1 MKNMKKL
8 LLSALLL
15 LCGLA
20 PAHADGHE
28 EPITFDR
35 LPQAAQ
41 TFLKTHF
48 DTLTVAYIV
57 ADRKFMGVEYEVK
70 YTDRTEVDFRSDGQ
84 WESMER
90 KYAPV
95 PAAIVPK
102 QISDF
107 VAANELFGR
116 QFIKKIERD
125 PYTWEIELSG
135 GLEIKFD
142 TKFNV
147 IGYDD

>member
-1 MKNMKKL
+1 M
-8 LLSALLL
+8 
-15 LCGLA
+15 
-20 PAHADGHE
+20 
-28 EPITFDR
+28 
-35 LPQAAQ
+35 
-41 TFLKTHF
+41 
-48 DTLTVAYIV
+48 AYIV

-84 WESMER
+84 WESVER

-125 PYTWEIELSG
+125 PYVGDRAVGRPGDQVRHQVQRDRLRRLTIRQPDHEGCPFSP
-135 GLEIKFD
+135 
-142 TKFNV
+142 
-147 IGYDD
+147 

>member
-1 MKNMKKL
+1 MKTMKKL

-70 YTDRTEVDFRSDGQ
+70 YTARRSI
-84 WESMER
+84 S
-90 KYAPV
+90 APTD
-95 PAAIVPK
+95 
-102 QISDF
+102 S
-107 VAANELFGR
+107 GR
-116 QFIKKIERD
+116 A
-125 PYTWEIELSG
+125 
-135 GLEIKFD
+135 
-142 TKFNV
+142 
-147 IGYDD
+147 

>member
-1 MKNMKKL
+1 MKTMKKL

-20 PAHADGHE
+20 PAHADGYE

-84 WESMER
+84 WESVER

-95 PAAIVPK
+95 PAA
-102 QISDF
+102 
-107 VAANELFGR
+107 GR

>member
-1 MKNMKKL
+1 MKTMKKL
-8 LLSALLL
+8 LLSALLVF
-15 LCGLA
+15 CGLA
-20 PAHADGHE
+20 PAHADGYE

-84 WESMER
+84 WESVER

-107 VAANELFGR
+107 VAANPIPGR
-116 QFIKKIERD
+116 SSCRAVWRSSST
-125 PYTWEIELSG
+125 PSST
-135 GLEIKFD
+135 
-142 TKFNV
+142 
-147 IGYDD
+147 

>member
-1 MKNMKKL
+1 MRNL

-20 PAHADGHE
+20 PARADGHE
-28 EPITFDR
+28 EPIPFDR

-57 ADRKFMGVEYEVK
+57 ADRKFMGVEYEVT
-70 YTDRTEVDFRSDGQ
+70 YTDRTEIDFRADGQ
-84 WESMER
+84 WESVER
-90 KYAPV
+90 KYDAV
-95 PAAIVPK
+95 SAAIVPK

-107 VAANELFGR
+107 VAANELFSR
-116 QFIKKIERD
+116 QFIRKIERD

-135 GLEIKFD
+135 GMEIKFD
-142 TKFNV
+142 SRFNV

>member
-1 MKNMKKL
+1 MKFMKQL
-8 LLSALLL
+8 LLSALLVV
-15 LCGLA
+15 CGLA

-28 EPITFDR
+28 EPLTFER
-35 LPQAAQ
+35 LPEAAQ

-57 ADRKFMGVEYEVK
+57 ADHKIMTVEYEVT
-70 YTDRTEVDFRSDGQ
+70 YTDRTEVDFRADGS
-84 WESMER
+84 WESVER

-107 VAANELFGR
+107 VAANELFR
-116 QFIKKIERD
+116 QQFIKKIERG
-125 PYTWEIELSG
+125 PYTWEVELSG

-142 TKFNV
+142 SKFNI

>member
-1 MKNMKKL
+1 MKKL

-41 TFLKTHF
+41 TFLKAPFRHADGGLHRGRPEVYGCRVRGEIHRPHGGRF
-48 DTLTVAYIV
+48 PLRRTVGK
-57 ADRKFMGVEYEVK
+57 RG
-70 YTDRTEVDFRSDGQ
+70 
-84 WESMER
+84 R
-90 KYAPV
+90 KYAPRS
-95 PAAIVPK
+95 AAIVPK

>member
-1 MKNMKKL
+1 MKTLKKL
-8 LLSALLL
+8 ILSVLSI

-20 PAHADGHE
+20 SAHADGRE

-57 ADRKFMGVEYEVK
+57 ADHKIMTVEYEVK
-70 YTDRTEVDFRSDGQ
+70 YTDRTEVDFRADGQ
-84 WESMER
+84 WESVER

-107 VAANELFGR
+107 VASNELFSR
-116 QFIKKIERD
+116 QFIRKIERN
-125 PYTWEIELSG
+125 PHTWEIELSN

-142 TKFNV
+142 GKFNV